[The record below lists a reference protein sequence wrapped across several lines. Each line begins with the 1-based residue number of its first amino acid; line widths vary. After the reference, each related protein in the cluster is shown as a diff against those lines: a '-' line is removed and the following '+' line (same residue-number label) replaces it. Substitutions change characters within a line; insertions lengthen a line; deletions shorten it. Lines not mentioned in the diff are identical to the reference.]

1 MTDSE
6 RKHGRGPRLV
16 FLLLLISFAAWL
28 GHRTWRAY
36 THVSTDNAQVDAHIV
51 PIAPKVSGLV
61 MELPVVDHQAVKAG
75 DLLLRIDDRDYKARL
90 AQAEAELE
98 LAIAAA
104 GKAGATGQTQ
114 AQLAAAR
121 ASASAAR
128 SAIEQALANAD
139 KVQKDLERT
148 RGLIAQKMVSPQA
161 LDAAEAAARA
171 AAAQVTTARETA
183 VSAGEQVSA
192 SSAAVRGAVARVES
206 ARAAVD
212 LAARQWADTRILAPA
227 NGIVAGRNVE
237 AGQLVAAG
245 QPLMSVVAISDVW
258 VTANMKET
266 EVRELQ
272 VGMKAEVE
280 IDSYPGTRIEG
291 RIESL
296 SPATGARFALLP
308 PDNATG
314 NFTKIVQRI
323 PVKVRVAQSS
333 DPAHLLRP
341 GMSAVVTI
349 ATR

>member
-1 MTDSE
+1 MSE
-6 RKHGRGPRLV
+6 SDRKQGRAPRLV
-16 FLLLLISFAAWL
+16 LLLLLVSFVAWL
-28 GHRTWRAY
+28 GHRTWWGY

-51 PIAPKVSGLV
+51 PIAPKVGGQV
-61 MELPVVDHQAVKAG
+61 MELPVVDHQAVKVG

-90 AQAEAELE
+90 TQAEAELE

-104 GKAGATGQTQ
+104 GKAGVTGQTQ

-121 ASASAAR
+121 ASAAAAR
-128 SAIEQALANAD
+128 SAIEQSLANAD
-139 KVQKDLERT
+139 KAQKDLERT

-171 AAAQVTTARETA
+171 AAAQVKTARETA

-212 LAARQWADTRILAPA
+212 LAARQLADTRILAPV
-227 NGIVAGRNVE
+227 NGLIAGRNVE
-237 AGQLVAAG
+237 TGQLVAAG
-245 QPLMSVVAISDVW
+245 QPLMSVVAIGDVW

-272 VGMKAEVE
+272 VGMKAQVD
-280 IDSYPGTRIEG
+280 IDSYPGTHIEG

-323 PVKVRVAQSS
+323 PVKVRVPQSA
-333 DPAHLLRP
+333 DPAYLLRP